1 MTIRC
6 RLSITRTDF
15 ALDVDLSLPLKGV
28 TAVFGPSGS
37 GKTTFLRAL
46 AGLENNKGYIKVG
59 DVIWQDEQHFVPTHK
74 RSIGYVFQEASL
86 FEHLNAK
93 DNIEYGFKRAIDVD
107 QSVMQ
112 RAIKLLQ
119 IEHLLDRRASQLSGG
134 ERQRVAIA
142 RALSANPS
150 MLLMDEPLA
159 SLGDKH
165 KKEILPFLELLHGE
179 LEIPMIYVS
188 HSIDEVAHLA
198 DHLILLDEGRVV
210 GNGEISE
217 MLTRLDLSLSHGE
230 RAASIIEA
238 KVLEH
243 DDNYNLTVIDFSC
256 GRFFVPRKQL
266 PIGCD
271 VRLRVEARDVSLT
284 TQRQEETSILNILP
298 ATVDEIS
305 DEGDAQVMV
314 RLKVGSDLLLS
325 CITNKSAELLKLQ
338 IGKAIYAQ
346 IKSVALL
353 S

>member
-1 MTIRC
+1 MTIQC
-6 RLSITRTDF
+6 RLNITRADF
-15 ALDVDLSLPLKGV
+15 ILDVDLSLPPKGV

-46 AGLENNKGYIKVG
+46 AGLEKNKGFIKVNEA
-59 DVIWQDEQHFVPTHK
+59 IWQDEQHFVPKHE

-86 FEHLNAK
+86 FEHLNVK
-93 DNIEYGFKRAIDVD
+93 DNIEYGFKRAVGAD

-119 IEHLLDRRASQLSGG
+119 IEHLLARRASQLSGG

-142 RALSANPS
+142 RALSANPD

-165 KKEILPFLELLHGE
+165 KQEILPFLELLHSE
-179 LEIPMIYVS
+179 LKIPMIYVS

-198 DHLILLDEGRVV
+198 DHLILLDEGSVV

-217 MLTRLDLSLSHGE
+217 MLTRLDLSLAHGE
-230 RAASIIEA
+230 RAASIIKA

-243 DDNYNLTVIDFSC
+243 DDNYNLTVIDFS
-256 GRFFVPRKQL
+256 GGQLFVPRKQ
-266 PIGCD
+266 IAVGCD
-271 VRLRVEARDVSLT
+271 VRLRMEARDVSLT

-298 ATVDEIS
+298 AIVDEIV

-314 RLKVGSDLLLS
+314 RLKVGNDLLLS
-325 CITNKSAELLKLQ
+325 CITKKSAELLKLQ
-338 IGKAIYAQ
+338 VRKEMYVQ

-353 S
+353 

>member
-1 MTIRC
+1 MSIEC
-6 RLSITRTDF
+6 RFNIVRADF
-15 ALDVDLSLPLKGV
+15 VLDVDLSLPAKGV
-28 TAVFGPSGS
+28 TAIFGPSGS
-37 GKTTFLRAL
+37 GKTTFLRSL
-46 AGLENNKGYIKVG
+46 AGLEKNKGYLKVG
-59 DVIWQDEQHFVPTHK
+59 EAIWQDEQHFVPTHK
-74 RSIGYVFQEASL
+74 RSIAYVFQEASL
-86 FEHLNAK
+86 FEHLNVK
-93 DNIEYGFKRAIDVD
+93 DNIEYGFKRAIDSD

-119 IEHLLDRRASQLSGG
+119 IEQLLDRRVHQLSGG

-142 RALSANPS
+142 RALSTNPG

-165 KKEILPFLELLHGE
+165 KKEILPFLELLHRE
-179 LEIPMIYVS
+179 LEIPIIYVS
-188 HSIDEVAHLA
+188 HSIDEVAQLA
-198 DHLILLDEGRVV
+198 DHLILLDEGSVV
-210 GNGEISE
+210 GNGKISE

-243 DDNYNLTVIDFSC
+243 DDNYNLTMIDFSG

-271 VRLRVEARDVSLT
+271 VRLRIEARDVSLT
-284 TQRQEETSILNILP
+284 TQRQDETSILNILP
-298 ATVDEIS
+298 AIVDEIV
-305 DEGDAQVMV
+305 DEGDAQVIV
-314 RLKVGSDLLLS
+314 RLRAGDDLLLS
-325 CITNKSAELLKLQ
+325 CITRKSADLLKLQ
-338 IGKAIYAQ
+338 IGKEVYAQ

>member
-1 MTIRC
+1 MSIEC
-6 RLSITRTDF
+6 RFNIVRADF
-15 ALDVDLSLPLKGV
+15 VLDVDLSLPAKGV
-28 TAVFGPSGS
+28 IAIFGPSGS

-46 AGLENNKGYIKVG
+46 AGLEKNKGCIKVG
-59 DVIWQDEQHFVPTHK
+59 EVIWQDEQHFVPTHK
-74 RSIGYVFQEASL
+74 RSIAYVFQEASL
-86 FEHLNAK
+86 FEHLNVK
-93 DNIEYGFKRAIDVD
+93 DNIEYGFKRAIDPN

-119 IEHLLDRRASQLSGG
+119 IERLLDRRVHQLSGG

-142 RALSANPS
+142 RALSVNPD

-165 KKEILPFLELLHGE
+165 KKEILPFLELLHRE

-188 HSIDEVAHLA
+188 HSIDEVAQLA

-210 GNGEISE
+210 GHGEISE
-217 MLTRLDLSLSHGE
+217 MLTRLDLSLSRGE

-238 KVLEH
+238 TVSSH
-243 DDNYNLTVIDFSC
+243 DEDYNLTVIDFSG

-266 PIGCD
+266 SIGCE
-271 VRLRVEARDVSLT
+271 VRLRIEARDVSLT
-284 TQRQEETSILNILP
+284 TLRQDETSILNILP
-298 ATVDEIS
+298 AIVDEIV
-305 DEGDAQVMV
+305 DEGDAQVIV
-314 RLKVGSDLLLS
+314 RLRVGDDLLLS
-325 CITNKSAELLKLQ
+325 CITKKSADLLKLQ
-338 IGKAIYAQ
+338 IGKEIYAQ

>member
-1 MTIRC
+1 MTIEC
-6 RLSITRTDF
+6 RFNIARADF
-15 ALDVDLSLPLKGV
+15 ILDVDLSLPSKGV
-28 TAVFGPSGS
+28 SAIFGPSGS

-46 AGLENNKGYIKVG
+46 AGLENNKGTLKVG
-59 DVIWQDEQHFVPTHK
+59 DTIWQDEQHFVPPHE

-86 FEHLNAK
+86 FEHLDVK
-93 DNIEYGFKRAIDVD
+93 DNIEYGFKRAVDAD

-119 IEHLLDRRASQLSGG
+119 IEHLLDRRAHQLSGG

-142 RALSANPS
+142 RALSVNPE

-198 DHLILLDEGRVV
+198 DHLILLDEGSVV
-210 GNGEISE
+210 GHGEISE

-230 RAASIIEA
+230 RAASIIKA
-238 KVLEH
+238 KVSSH
-243 DDNYNLTVIDFSC
+243 DEDYNLTAIDFSG
-256 GRFFVPRKQL
+256 GRFLVPRKQL
-266 PIGCD
+266 PVGCD
-271 VRLRVEARDVSLT
+271 VRLRIEARDVSLT
-284 TQRQEETSILNILP
+284 AQHQDETSILNILP
-298 ATVDEIS
+298 AIIDEIA

-314 RLKVGSDLLLS
+314 RLKVGGDLLLS
-325 CITNKSAELLKLQ
+325 CITKKSVELLELQ
-338 IGKAIYAQ
+338 TGKEIYAQ

>member
-1 MTIRC
+1 MTIQCQLNVARA
-6 RLSITRTDF
+6 DF
-15 ALDVDLSLPLKGV
+15 VLDVDLSLPSKGV

-46 AGLENNKGYIKVG
+46 AGLEKNKGYIKVNEA
-59 DVIWQDEQHFVPTHK
+59 IWQDEQHFVPTHE

-86 FEHLNAK
+86 FEHLNVK
-93 DNIEYGFKRAIDVD
+93 DNIEYGFKRALATDK
-107 QSVMQ
+107 SVMQ
-112 RAIKLLQ
+112 RAIRLLQ

-142 RALSANPS
+142 RALSANPD

-165 KKEILPFLELLHGE
+165 KKEILPFLELLHCE

-210 GNGEISE
+210 GNGEISQ

-238 KVLEH
+238 KVIEH
-243 DDNYNLTVIDFSC
+243 DDNYNLTRIDFS
-256 GRFFVPRKQL
+256 GGQFFVPRKQL
-266 PIGCD
+266 SIGCD
-271 VRLRVEARDVSLT
+271 VRLRIEARDVSLT
-284 TQRQEETSILNILP
+284 LERQDGTSILNILS
-298 ATVDEIS
+298 AIVDEIVN
-305 DEGDAQVMV
+305 EGDAQVMV
-314 RLKVGSDLLLS
+314 RLKVGDDLLLS
-325 CITNKSAELLKLQ
+325 CITKKSTELLKLQ
-338 IGKAIYAQ
+338 SGEEVYAQ

>member
-1 MTIRC
+1 MTIEC
-6 RLSITRTDF
+6 RLNITRASFT
-15 ALDVDLSLPLKGV
+15 LDVDLSLPSKGI

-46 AGLENNKGYIKVG
+46 TGLEKNKGFIKVNE
-59 DVIWQDEQHFVPTHK
+59 VIWQDEQHFVPTHE

-86 FEHLNAK
+86 FEHLNVK
-93 DNIEYGFKRAIDVD
+93 DNIEYGFKRAVGAD
-107 QSVMQ
+107 QLVMQ

-142 RALSANPS
+142 RALSANPD

-165 KKEILPFLELLHGE
+165 KKEILPFLESLHGE
-179 LEIPMIYVS
+179 LEIPVIYVS

-198 DHLILLDEGRVV
+198 DHLILLDEGSVV

-217 MLTRLDLSLSHGE
+217 MLTRLDLSLAHGE
-230 RAASIIEA
+230 RAASVIEA
-238 KVLEH
+238 KVFEH
-243 DDNYNLTVIDFSC
+243 DDSYNLTSIDFSG

-266 PIGCD
+266 LIGCE

-284 TQRQEETSILNILP
+284 TQRQSETSILNILP
-298 ATVDEIS
+298 AIVDEIV

-314 RLKVGSDLLLS
+314 RLKAGNDLLLS
-325 CITNKSAELLKLQ
+325 CITKKSAELLKLQ
-338 IGKAIYAQ
+338 TGSEIYAQ